1 MVRYL
6 SINDKIYL
14 FSSFP
19 EESIPVV
26 LDGGL
31 STGTLVGIAIGV
43 SVFVLILLVVCC
55 CLYHRQKKQI
65 DEYKQ
70 LYFLK
75 TSSDYKV
82 YRNL

>member
-6 SINDKIYL
+6 SINDIFFL

-19 EESIPVV
+19 EGSNIVP
-26 LDGGL
+26 DDGL

-43 SVFVLILLVVCC
+43 SVFVLIVLVAFC
-55 CLYHRQKKQI
+55 CLYRRQKTQI

-75 TSSDYKV
+75 TSSDYQV